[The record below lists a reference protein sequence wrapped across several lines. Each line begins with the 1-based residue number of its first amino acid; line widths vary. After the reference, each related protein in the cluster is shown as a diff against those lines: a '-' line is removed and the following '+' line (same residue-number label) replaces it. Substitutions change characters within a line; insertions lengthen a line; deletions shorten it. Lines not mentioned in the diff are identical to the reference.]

1 MQEVRKVEHHVRRD
15 GRVGAHLLGDD
26 LVHDACLGAQYLVRI
41 RVRVRVRVRVKVRV
55 RVRVWVRVRVK
66 VRVSLPHDVRLGAGE
81 DVPPVVQ
88 QRRLHSKE
96 EQSRVR
102 V

>member
-41 RVRVRVRVRVKVRV
+41 RVRVLRVRVKVRGRA
-55 RVRVWVRVRVK
+55 RVRV
-66 VRVSLPHDVRLGAGE
+66 
-81 DVPPVVQ
+81 VPRGSWPPCG
-88 QRRLHSKE
+88 RRPTGGRGRPSPCCHG
-96 EQSRVR
+96 
-102 V
+102 